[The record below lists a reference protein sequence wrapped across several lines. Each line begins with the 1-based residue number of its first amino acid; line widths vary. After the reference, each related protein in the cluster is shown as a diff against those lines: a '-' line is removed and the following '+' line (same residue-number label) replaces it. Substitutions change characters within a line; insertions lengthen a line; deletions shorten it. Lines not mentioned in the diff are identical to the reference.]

1 LGQDQFVST
10 GITALNSG
18 KIGSCFYTYHPSMES
33 QMRIPTSFTRILVVL
48 GVFVFSAPVFSVTPE
63 PETEKVQQGIT
74 GTEDVTAFLASKGT
88 DIQNRFGMQIAGTY
102 LVTRQ
107 TEEGPSRILN
117 IFADGNL
124 TSIQSTQFGGVGE
137 ALGGDWFSNQHGP
150 WERVGK
156 NQIEATVL
164 NLAYEH
170 LTGKFLGTAIA
181 HYNLQFD
188 NALQTVM
195 GDVKGEIFSPGVDP
209 LNPGET
215 KPIAEFSDSFQAKRV
230 RVGN

>member
-1 LGQDQFVST
+1 MKTST
-10 GITALNSG
+10 SV
-18 KIGSCFYTYHPSMES
+18 
-33 QMRIPTSFTRILVVL
+33 TRILVIF
-48 GVFVFSAPVFSVTPE
+48 GICAFSSLTFSVTTPE
-63 PETEKVQQGIT
+63 PKTEKAQQGIL
-74 GTEDVTAFLASKGT
+74 GTSNAEPLLASNRWGT
-88 DIQNRFGMQIAGTY
+88 LNSFGVLIAGTY
-102 LVTRQ
+102 LVTRMP
-107 TEEGPSRILN
+107 EVGPSRILN

-156 NQIEATVL
+156 NQIEAIVL